1 MPFGDMSNCKLG
13 IMVNGKFREIA
24 NDIREITLL
33 PENKVIESFK
43 VAGYKNEEFSIS
55 FKAKNIDFER
65 MIRNVTYGSNNWRKM
80 HGFPMIRKRSK
91 RQ

>member
-1 MPFGDMSNCKLG
+1 MPITDMSNCKFG
-13 IMVNGKFREIA
+13 IMVDGKFQKII

-33 PENKVIESFK
+33 PEDEVIESFK

-55 FKAKNIDFER
+55 FKAKNIDFKR
-65 MIRNVTYGSNNWRKM
+65 MIRNATYGSNNWRKL
-80 HGFPMIRKRSK
+80 HGIPMIRKWKK